1 MIRCLIFDLDG
12 TLFDSREANVI
23 SYQLAFKD
31 AGLTLDVEAYEKNF
45 GHRFN
50 ELMDIMLPSSD
61 DVARNKIK
69 QQKAAYYSQQLS
81 LVKPNLGLIELLKS
95 AGDNYKTALVT
106 TASRVNVTNL
116 LEHFSI
122 KENLFDHIITGEDV
136 TYSKPNPECY
146 KKAIAVL
153 GAHPEECLVFE
164 DSPIGIE
171 AATNAGAHVIRVTI

>member
-12 TLFDSREANVI
+12 TLFDSKQANIV

-31 AGLTLDVEAYEKNF
+31 VGLMLDVAAYQKNF
-45 GHRFN
+45 GHRFK
-50 ELMDIMLPSSD
+50 ELMDVILPGSN
-61 DVARNKIK
+61 DVTRNNIK
-69 QQKAAYYSQQLS
+69 QKKAIYYSQQLS

-95 AGDNYKTALVT
+95 TGDNYKTAIVT

-122 KENLFDHIITGEDV
+122 KEDLFDHIITGEDV